1 MKNLKYLL
9 IALSFISTQSF
20 ADNYVKILS
29 DGNMSDKTFYFSNNY
44 TPAYAD
50 YTLRNGEKLI
60 TNLVSD
66 NGTLFSDYLSVMADD
81 PNNWECADKN
91 AVQEK
96 RYYSGRFFGQETWS
110 KDGTIPSYFSHW
122 LSKVDSF
129 IDNVMIYRSK
139 NPIIVN
145 IELSCYTNE
154 SHIDL
159 VLYKTGALS
168 ETNQVLQETII
179 FEYKETRFGVDG
191 DGTEG
196 IVLLNR
202 GFDPEKINKGLQK
215 NIAHLKFYEN
225 DINEAQ
231 TNSYNYSFYDEK
243 SNDDRNEKNEKLKR
257 IVLKQV
263 EKQRKINELLKL
275 K

>member
-9 IALSFISTQSF
+9 IALSFISTQSL
-20 ADNYVKILS
+20 ADNYIKILS
-29 DGNMSDKTFYFSNNY
+29 NGNMSDKTFYFSNKY
-44 TPAYAD
+44 TPDYAD

-66 NGTLFSDYLSVMADD
+66 SGTLFSDYLSVMADD
-81 PNNWECADKN
+81 PDNWECADKN

-96 RYYSGRFFGQETWS
+96 RYYKGRFFEQETWS
-110 KDGTIPSYFSHW
+110 KDGTIPSYYSHW
-122 LSKVDSF
+122 LGKVDSF
-129 IDNVMIYRSK
+129 MDNVNVYRER
-139 NPIIVN
+139 NPMIVN

-168 ETNQVLQETII
+168 ETNQALQETII
-179 FEYKETRFGVDG
+179 FEYKETRFGADG
-191 DGTEG
+191 DGSEG

-202 GFDPEKINKGLQK
+202 GFDPERIRTGRQK
-215 NIAHLKFYEN
+215 NFAYLKFYEN
-225 DINEAQ
+225 DINDAQ
-231 TNSYNYSFYDEK
+231 VNAYNYSFDDKK
-243 SNDDRNEKNEKLKR
+243 SNDDRDENNEKLKR

-263 EKQRKINELLKL
+263 EKQRKMNELLKL